1 MTDEMLET
9 YQQVIRSAYR
19 AWNLNPDGSF
29 PSEADR
35 ERDEGFGRPTPRLPA
50 GARAAEHPPRSRPAP
65 DVRFGRS
72 RERSQPRGGGVMDGP
87 SAEEMEAIARSYQEL
102 LVPAMFE
109 DCAARILDVARPR
122 SGDRV
127 LDVACGT
134 GVLAR
139 AAADRMGQGGS
150 VVGLDMNP
158 GMLSVAEE
166 LAPELDWRQ
175 GTAEDLPFDAGSFD
189 LVACQLSLMFF
200 EDRRAAIREMLRVL
214 KPGGRLVVTVFG
226 SLESIPAYERMIEV
240 YDAVSD
246 GQVGEFLRAPF
257 ALSDTDELRTLFAEG
272 GLTSPHV
279 STQELDASFP
289 NVRTFVLADVKGWF
303 PLAGI
308 ELDEDQI
315 EEVARRARSAL
326 EEYIGDEGRL
336 MLAMPVHIVA
346 NIEDV
351 A

>member
-1 MTDEMLET
+1 
-9 YQQVIRSAYR
+9 
-19 AWNLNPDGSF
+19 
-29 PSEADR
+29 
-35 ERDEGFGRPTPRLPA
+35 
-50 GARAAEHPPRSRPAP
+50 
-65 DVRFGRS
+65 
-72 RERSQPRGGGVMDGP
+72 MDDL

-109 DCAARILDVARPR
+109 DCAARILDMARPR
-122 SGDRV
+122 PGDRV

-139 AAADRMGQGGS
+139 AAANRMGQGGS

-158 GMLSVAEE
+158 GMLSVAEK

-175 GTAEDLPFDAGSFD
+175 GRAEDLPLDDGTFD

-200 EDRRAAIREMLRVL
+200 EDRKATIREMLRVL
-214 KPGGRLVVTVFG
+214 KPDGRLVVTVFG
-226 SLESIPAYERMIEV
+226 SLESIPPYERMIEV

-246 GQVGEFLRAPF
+246 GQVGEFLSAPF
-257 ALSDTDELRTLFAEG
+257 ALSDTDELRTLFADG
-272 GLTSPHV
+272 GLTPPHV
-279 STQELDASFP
+279 FTQELDASFP

-308 ELDEDQI
+308 ELDENQI
-315 EEVARRARSAL
+315 EEVVRRARSAL
-326 EEYIGDEGRL
+326 EDYIGDEGRVTFG
-336 MLAMPVHIVA
+336 MPVHFVA
-346 NIEDV
+346 NVEEG

>member
-1 MTDEMLET
+1 M
-9 YQQVIRSAYR
+9 
-19 AWNLNPDGSF
+19 N
-29 PSEADR
+29 
-35 ERDEGFGRPTPRLPA
+35 
-50 GARAAEHPPRSRPAP
+50 
-65 DVRFGRS
+65 
-72 RERSQPRGGGVMDGP
+72 
-87 SAEEMEAIARSYQEL
+87 AEELEAIARSYQEL

-109 DCAARILDVARPR
+109 DGAARILDAARLRP
-122 SGDRV
+122 GDRV

-139 AAADRMGQGGS
+139 AAVDRMGQGGS

-175 GTAEDLPFDAGSFD
+175 GRAEDLAFDAGTFD

-200 EDRRAAIREMLRVL
+200 EDRKAAIREMLRVL
-214 KPGGRLVVTVFG
+214 KPEGRLVVTVFG
-226 SLESIPAYERMIEV
+226 SVASIPAYERMIEV

-257 ALSDTDELRTLFAEG
+257 SLSDTDELRTLFSEG
-272 GLTSPHV
+272 GLTSPRV
-279 STQELDASFP
+279 STQELVASFP
-289 NVRTFVLADVKGWF
+289 DVTTFVLADVKGWF

-308 ELDEDQI
+308 ELDADQI
-315 EEVARRARSAL
+315 EEVVRRARSAL
-326 EEYIGDEGRL
+326 DEYIGDEGRVTFG
-336 MLAMPVHIVA
+336 MPVHFVA
-346 NIEDV
+346 NVEEV